1 MIFRS
6 PERGLEEERAE
17 AALHGGLNVES

>member
-17 AALHGGLNVES
+17 NALHAGLNVEY